1 MRPRISGTTRPVS
14 LRLERPQQ
22 VVTPRLHAF
31 PVGRTPCPILTYH
44 FASAPPEDPVSP
56 QQAAYA
62 RRRRSTRVDQ
72 AIPILVQGVGALR
85 EPFQE
90 QVSTLS
96 ISCHG
101 CSYQSKHEVI
111 QGETVFLDIK
121 PPTNGAVGYSGKA
134 RVKWAQKLAANERT
148 YQIAVELERAGN
160 VWGIAAPP
168 EDWVPF

>member
-72 AIPILVQGVGALR
+72 AIPILVQGVGAMR
-85 EPFQE
+85 EPYQE

-96 ISCHG
+96 INCHG
-101 CSYQSKHEVI
+101 CAYQSKHEVI
-111 QGETVFLDIK
+111 QGETVYLEVK
-121 PPTNGAVGYSGKA
+121 PENDGSVGCSSRAK
-134 RVKWAQKLAANERT
+134 VKWVQKLGGKEKFF
-148 YQIAVELERAGN
+148 Q
-160 VWGIAAPP
+160 
-168 EDWVPF
+168 